1 MSRTTMIHARL
12 PIDLKED
19 VARILKKI
27 GLSATEAITLFYSQ
41 VRLQNGI
48 PFPVKIPN
56 KTTLK
61 AMKDA
66 DDGKTIDFNSF
77 EEMMK
82 YLKDDEDEKC

>member
-1 MSRTTMIHARL
+1 MSRTTMIHARMS
-12 PIDLKED
+12 IDLKED
-19 VARILKKI
+19 VTKILKKI

-41 VRLQNGI
+41 VRLHKGI

-66 DDGKTIDFNSF
+66 DEGNTIDFNSF
-77 EEMMK
+77 GEMMK
-82 YLKDDEDEKC
+82 YLNEKD

>member
-19 VARILKKI
+19 VTKILKKI

-41 VRLQNGI
+41 VRLHKGI

-61 AMKDA
+61 AMRDA
-66 DDGKTIDFNSF
+66 DEGKTIDFNSF
-77 EEMMK
+77 DEMMK
-82 YLKDDEDEKC
+82 YLDEEE

>member
-1 MSRTTMIHARL
+1 MSRTTMIHARMS
-12 PIDLKED
+12 IDLKED
-19 VARILKKI
+19 VTKILKKI

-41 VRLQNGI
+41 VRLHKGI

-66 DDGKTIDFNSF
+66 DEGNTVDFKSF
-77 EEMMK
+77 GEMMK
-82 YLKDDEDEKC
+82 YLDAEE